1 MVFTNAYPRT
11 IDVKNRVQIPAELRA
26 LQQGGSDG
34 DASAGKGAEGAKGS
48 SSRRAGPGSGKVKG
62 SGRGGRPREVFY
74 LVPGYERNTLALV
87 PEKQFEAD
95 AARIATEQIEG
106 DDAIAFEELYYSLAS
121 RLEVDGQGRV
131 LLPERH
137 LKMVDVGK
145 EVTLAGSKT
154 RITIWRTAD
163 YEEFVQT
170 NFEQDRWR
178 KLQQFLRRPGGA
190 QSGRE

>member
-11 IDVKNRVQIPAELRA
+11 IDAKNRVQIPAELRA
-26 LQQGGSDG
+26 LGQGSSSGGALSGGDDG
-34 DASAGKGAEGAKGS
+34 KRGAGKGGAKG
-48 SSRRAGPGSGKVKG
+48 AGKGNDSGTKK
-62 SGRGGRPREVFY
+62 RDVFY

-87 PEKQFEAD
+87 PEQQFEAD
-95 AARIATEQIEG
+95 ARRIATEQIEG

-145 EVTLAGSKT
+145 DVTLAGSKT

-163 YEEFVQT
+163 YEKFVQT

-178 KLQQFLRRPGGA
+178 KLQQFLRRPGGST
-190 QSGRE
+190 SGGE